1 MPYDF
6 IAIERRGAV
15 ATMLL
20 NRPDVLNA
28 LNWQMRGEMEQALD
42 ELDDDPAV
50 KVVIMRG
57 AGRAFCA
64 GAYVKGQDKVNA
76 IGFYSRHT
84 YLHRLFY
91 RFTKFRKPLIAAIH
105 GYCLGM
111 GLEFALL
118 CDILIASDDAKFG
131 EPEINL
137 GETYGI
143 VRLPRLVGEKRAM
156 WISLSGEM
164 FSAPQ
169 AEQWGLVSKVVPR
182 EQLEAEAEALAQKL
196 AQKSATAMWF
206 VKEAMKASM
215 SMDPQSAFVLE
226 SMAES
231 LSQTSPDYLEG
242 VTAFQQKRA
251 PKFDHALPGTRF
263 ENVAAPA
270 TKKDGGR
277 P

>member
-1 MPYDF
+1 MSYEF
-6 IAIERRGAV
+6 IAVERRGAV
-15 ATMLL
+15 ATIVL
-20 NRPDVLNA
+20 NRPEVLNA
-28 LNWQMRGEMEQALD
+28 LNWQMRGELEQALD
-42 ELDDDPAV
+42 ELDEDGQIKA
-50 KVVIMRG
+50 VIMRG

-118 CDILIASDDAKFG
+118 CDLLIASDDAKFG

-156 WISLSGEM
+156 WISLSGET
-164 FSAPQ
+164 FSAAQ
-169 AEQWGLVSKVVPR
+169 AEQWGLVMKVVPR
-182 EQLEAEAEALAQKL
+182 ERLEAEANALADKL
-196 AQKSATAMWF
+196 ATKSSTAMWF
-206 VKEAMKASM
+206 VKEAMKAAAT
-215 SMDPQSAFVLE
+215 MDPQSAFVLE

-242 VTAFQQKRA
+242 VSAFQQKRQ
-251 PKFDHALPGTRF
+251 PNFTNELPGTRF
-263 ENVAAPA
+263 ENVSAP
-270 TKKDGGR
+270 TKEAK
-277 P
+277 